1 MAQVQDSENANM
13 RQTQQVNDGN
23 EVNNVQQEEALQPGF
38 AITTSAMTLW
48 DYAQVIVQDNQE
60 HARDDPHGARAPHPA
75 VPMSRRDRCILTL
88 MVEEKRDELR
98 RQWEELNEI
107 ELLLGLEF
115 V

>member
-1 MAQVQDSENANM
+1 MAQVQDSENTNM

-23 EVNNVQQEEALQPGF
+23 EVNNVQQEEVLQPGF
-38 AITTSAMTLW
+38 TIMMSTMTLW
-48 DYAQVIVQDNQE
+48 DYTQVIVQDNQE
-60 HARDDPHGARAPHPA
+60 HVRDDPHGVRVPHPA
-75 VPMSRRDRCILTL
+75 ILMSRRDRCILTL
-88 MVEEKRDELR
+88 MVEEKRDKLR